1 MKFTKNID
9 LLYVEELKEVVLINN
24 LIVSTIKK
32 SNFFILNL
40 KVELVLELNL
50 LQMSF
55 FFQLLR
61 NCQF

>member
-9 LLYVEELKEVVLINN
+9 LLHVEELKEVVLINN
-24 LIVSTIKK
+24 LIVQTIKK
-32 SNFFILNL
+32 SNFFVLNL
-40 KVELVLELNL
+40 KFELVLESNL

>member
-9 LLYVEELKEVVLINN
+9 LLHVEELKEVVLINN
-24 LIVSTIKK
+24 LIVQTIKK
-32 SNFFILNL
+32 SNFFVL
-40 KVELVLELNL
+40 KLKFELVLELNL

>member
-1 MKFTKNID
+1 LI
-9 LLYVEELKEVVLINN
+9 VEELKEVVLINN

>member
-9 LLYVEELKEVVLINN
+9 LLHVEELKEVVLINN
-24 LIVSTIKK
+24 LIVQTIKK
-32 SNFFILNL
+32 SNFFVLNL
-40 KVELVLELNL
+40 KFELVLELNL

>member
-1 MKFTKNID
+1 VKFTKNID
-9 LLYVEELKEVVLINN
+9 LLHVEELKEVVLINN
-24 LIVSTIKK
+24 LIVQTIKK
-32 SNFFILNL
+32 SNFFVLNL
-40 KVELVLELNL
+40 KFELVLELNL